1 MDHEWAGNCWLKNG
15 QGESKSFTGLT
26 SGPKYCSGE
35 SHLCRSSLKV
45 AALFINFSETLVG

>member
-35 SHLCRSSLKV
+35 SQLCRSSLKV